1 MSPRSTTHPTTW
13 LVRGLIASITALV
26 LPLPLSSFAVA
37 DDEQSSPQSRTVPVG
52 SGSSGHALQGMS
64 FSPAGIYVNA
74 GDTITSETNSTEIR
88 TVPFPARRQWPE
100 PFSPSL
106 ATVTALP
113 KPSGDPPSLTAVPSP
128 RSSATPA
135 MRARTK
141 ATARTPAAPEGTSA
155 PRPAAVPAERL
166 VQAAPPYG
174 ALRKQLNTIIGT
186 YPQYQLGV
194 ALIDMSD
201 GVIHTYGVQG
211 KFVAASTAKI
221 LAAAAYYHYAERGL
235 LSLTA
240 PMGGHT
246 AAYQIH
252 QMIQQSNNQSWAL
265 ILRAIGN
272 QRIHHY
278 AAALGISYYRT
289 LNELSPAETAT
300 LLYLLYTG
308 RLISTAHANQ
318 LLSYMQH
325 TNYETL
331 IPAAVPPA
339 ITVFHKYGLL
349 NGYLHDASILV
360 QSGRAYAFVVYTLGR
375 STADI
380 PARTR
385 VIHELT
391 HAVVEKLF

>member
-1 MSPRSTTHPTTW
+1 
-13 LVRGLIASITALV
+13 
-26 LPLPLSSFAVA
+26 VA
-37 DDEQSSPQSRTVPVG
+37 DNEQSSPKSWAAVVG
-52 SGSSGHALQGMS
+52 SKSPYQAIQGTPFLPNS
-64 FSPAGIYVNA
+64 IYGDA
-74 GDTITSETNSTEIR
+74 GDTITSDTSSKETH
-88 TVPFPARRQWPE
+88 TVTFPARGQWPKR
-100 PFSPSL
+100 FSPSVP
-106 ATVTALP
+106 TVTVPLP
-113 KPSGDPPSLTAVPSP
+113 KPSGDPPSITSVPSP
-128 RSSATPA
+128 RSLATPA
-135 MRARTK
+135 VRARTK
-141 ATARTPAAPEGTSA
+141 ATAKTPAAPEATPA
-155 PRPAAVPAERL
+155 PRPTVVPAERL
-166 VQAAPPYG
+166 VQAAPYG
-174 ALRKQLNTIIGT
+174 ALRKQLNAIISA

-211 KFVAASTAKI
+211 KFVAASTGKI

-265 ILRAIGN
+265 ILGAIGN
-272 QRIHHY
+272 QRIHDY
-278 AAALGISYYRT
+278 AAALGISYFRT

-308 RLISTAHANQ
+308 RLITTAHANQ

-331 IPAAVPPA
+331 IPAAVPPT

-360 QSGRAYAFVVYTLGR
+360 QGGRAYAFVVYTLGR

-380 PARTR
+380 PARTG

>member
-1 MSPRSTTHPTTW
+1 MSPRPITQPTTY
-13 LVRGLIASITALV
+13 LVRGLIASTAALL

-37 DDEQSSPQSRTVPVG
+37 DDEQSSPKSWTAAAGLESPDQTI
-52 SGSSGHALQGMS
+52 QGK
-64 FSPAGIYVNA
+64 
-74 GDTITSETNSTEIR
+74 
-88 TVPFPARRQWPE
+88 
-100 PFSPSL
+100 PFSPPV
-106 ATVTALP
+106 ATVTAPLP
-113 KPSGDPPSLTAVPSP
+113 KPTADPPSLTAVPSP
-128 RSSATPA
+128 TSSAIPA
-135 MRARTK
+135 VRARTK
-141 ATARTPAAPEGTSA
+141 ATAKTQAAPAATPAAA
-155 PRPAAVPAERL
+155 PAEPL

-174 ALRKQLNTIIGT
+174 ALRKQLNAIIST

-194 ALIDMSD
+194 AVIDMSD

-211 KFVAASTAKI
+211 KFVAASTGKI

-252 QMIQQSNNQSWAL
+252 QMIQLSNNQSWAL
-265 ILRAIGN
+265 ILGAIGN
-272 QRIHHY
+272 QRIHDY
-278 AAALGISYYRT
+278 AAALGITYYRT
-289 LNELSPAETAT
+289 LNELSPAETTT

-308 RLISTAHANQ
+308 RLITTAHANQ

-331 IPAAVPPA
+331 IPAAVPPT
-339 ITVFHKYGLL
+339 ITLFHKYGLL

-360 QSGRAYAFVVYTLGR
+360 QGGRAYAFVVYTLGR

-380 PARTR
+380 PARTG

>member
-1 MSPRSTTHPTTW
+1 MP
-13 LVRGLIASITALV
+13 VR
-26 LPLPLSSFAVA
+26 PVA
-37 DDEQSSPQSRTVPVG
+37 QAPV
-52 SGSSGHALQGMS
+52 
-64 FSPAGIYVNA
+64 
-74 GDTITSETNSTEIR
+74 
-88 TVPFPARRQWPE
+88 
-100 PFSPSL
+100 
-106 ATVTALP
+106 
-113 KPSGDPPSLTAVPSP
+113 
-128 RSSATPA
+128 
-135 MRARTK
+135 
-141 ATARTPAAPEGTSA
+141 
-155 PRPAAVPAERL
+155 
-166 VQAAPPYG
+166 APPFV
-174 ALRKQLNTIIGT
+174 ALRKRLNTIIGT
-186 YPQYQLGV
+186 YPQYGLGV
-194 ALIDMSD
+194 AVIDMSD
-201 GVIHTYGVQG
+201 GVLHTYGVQG
-211 KFVAASTAKI
+211 KFVAASTGKI

-265 ILRAIGN
+265 ILAAIGN
-272 QRIHHY
+272 QRIHDY

-300 LLYLLYTG
+300 LLYLLYTV
-308 RLISTAHANQ
+308 RLISLAHANQ

-331 IPAAVPPA
+331 IPAAVPPT

-360 QSGRAYAFVVYTLGR
+360 QGPRAYAYVVYTLGR

-385 VIHELT
+385 IIHELT
-391 HAVVEKLF
+391 HAVVATLF

>member
-1 MSPRSTTHPTTW
+1 MSPRSTTHPITY
-13 LVRGLIASITALV
+13 LVRGLITSIAALV
-26 LPLPLSSFAVA
+26 LPLSLSSVAVA
-37 DDEQSSPQSRTVPVG
+37 DNDPSVPTVTVP
-52 SGSSGHALQGMS
+52 L
-64 FSPAGIYVNA
+64 
-74 GDTITSETNSTEIR
+74 R
-88 TVPFPARRQWPE
+88 
-100 PFSPSL
+100 
-106 ATVTALP
+106 
-113 KPSGDPPSLTAVPSP
+113 KPSGDPPSLTGVPSP
-128 RSSATPA
+128 GSSATPA
-135 MRARTK
+135 MRTRAK
-141 ATARTPAAPEGTSA
+141 ATAKTPAAPVAT
-155 PRPAAVPAERL
+155 PAAVAAEPL
-166 VQAAPPYG
+166 LLAAPPYG
-174 ALRKQLNTIIGT
+174 ALRKQLNAIIST

-194 ALIDMSD
+194 AVIDMSD
-201 GVIHTYGVQG
+201 GVIHTYGVQE
-211 KFVAASTAKI
+211 KFVAASTGKI

-246 AAYQIH
+246 AVYQIH

-265 ILRAIGN
+265 ILGAIGN
-272 QRIHHY
+272 QRIHDY

-308 RLISTAHANQ
+308 RLITTAHANQ

-331 IPAAVPPA
+331 IPAAVPPTM
-339 ITVFHKYGLL
+339 TVFHKYGLL

-360 QSGRAYAFVVYTLGR
+360 QGGRAYAFVVYTLGR

-380 PARTR
+380 PARTG

>member
-1 MSPRSTTHPTTW
+1 M
-13 LVRGLIASITALV
+13 
-26 LPLPLSSFAVA
+26 
-37 DDEQSSPQSRTVPVG
+37 RT
-52 SGSSGHALQGMS
+52 
-64 FSPAGIYVNA
+64 
-74 GDTITSETNSTEIR
+74 
-88 TVPFPARRQWPE
+88 
-100 PFSPSL
+100 
-106 ATVTALP
+106 
-113 KPSGDPPSLTAVPSP
+113 
-128 RSSATPA
+128 
-135 MRARTK
+135 RAK
-141 ATARTPAAPEGTSA
+141 ATAKTPAAPVAT
-155 PRPAAVPAERL
+155 PAAVAAEPL
-166 VQAAPPYG
+166 LLAAPPYG
-174 ALRKQLNTIIGT
+174 ALRKQLNAIIST

-194 ALIDMSD
+194 AVIDMSD

-211 KFVAASTAKI
+211 KFVAASTGKI

-246 AAYQIH
+246 AVYQIH

-265 ILRAIGN
+265 ILGAIGN
-272 QRIHHY
+272 QRIHDY

-308 RLISTAHANQ
+308 RLITTAHANQ

-331 IPAAVPPA
+331 IPAAVPPTM
-339 ITVFHKYGLL
+339 TVFHKYGLL

-360 QSGRAYAFVVYTLGR
+360 QGGRAYAFVVYTLGR

-380 PARTR
+380 PARTG

>member
-1 MSPRSTTHPTTW
+1 M
-13 LVRGLIASITALV
+13 RGLIASIAALV
-26 LPLPLSSFAVA
+26 LPLSLSSFAVA
-37 DDEQSSPQSRTVPVG
+37 GDEQSSPKIRTAAVG
-52 SGSSGHALQGMS
+52 SDQAIQGMS
-64 FSPAGIYVNA
+64 FLPASIYVNA
-74 GDTITSETNSTEIR
+74 GDTITSETNSTEVH
-88 TVPFPARRQWPE
+88 TVTFPARGQWSK
-100 PFSPSL
+100 PFSPSV
-106 ATVTALP
+106 ATVTAPVP
-113 KPSGDPPSLTAVPSP
+113 KPSGDPPSLTVVPSP
-128 RSSATPA
+128 RSSATPGV
-135 MRARTK
+135 RARTK
-141 ATARTPAAPEGTSA
+141 TTAKTPAGPEPT
-155 PRPAAVPAERL
+155 PAAVPAEPL

-174 ALRKQLNTIIGT
+174 ALRKQLNAIIST
-186 YPQYQLGV
+186 YPQYQLGIAV
-194 ALIDMSD
+194 IDMSD
-201 GVIHTYGVQG
+201 GVLHTYGVQG
-211 KFVAASTAKI
+211 KFVAASTGKI

-246 AAYQIH
+246 ASYQIH

-265 ILRAIGN
+265 ILGAIGN
-272 QRIHHY
+272 QRIHDY

-289 LNELSPAETAT
+289 LNQLSPAETAT
-300 LLYLLYTG
+300 LLYLLYTV
-308 RLISTAHANQ
+308 RLISLAHANQ

-331 IPAAVPPA
+331 IPAAVPPT

-360 QSGRAYAFVVYTLGR
+360 RGGRAYAFVVYTLGR

-380 PARTR
+380 PARTG

>member
-13 LVRGLIASITALV
+13 LGRGLIASIAALV
-26 LPLPLSSFAVA
+26 LPLSLSSFAVA
-37 DDEQSSPQSRTVPVG
+37 DDEPSSPKSWNIAVG
-52 SGSSGHALQGMS
+52 SEAPGQAIQRMS
-64 FSPAGIYVNA
+64 FPRASIYVNV
-74 GDTITSETNSTEIR
+74 GDTITSETSSTEIR
-88 TVPFPARRQWPE
+88 TVAFPARGQWPK
-100 PFSPSL
+100 PFSPS
-106 ATVTALP
+106 V
-113 KPSGDPPSLTAVPSP
+113 
-128 RSSATPA
+128 
-135 MRARTK
+135 
-141 ATARTPAAPEGTSA
+141 GT
-155 PRPAAVPAERL
+155 AAVPAERL
-166 VQAAPPYG
+166 IQAAPPYG
-174 ALRKQLNTIIGT
+174 ALRKQLNAIIAT

-221 LAAAAYYHYAERGL
+221 LAAGAYYHYAERGL

-265 ILRAIGN
+265 ILGALGN
-272 QRIHHY
+272 QRIHDY

-308 RLISTAHANQ
+308 RLITTAHANQ

-375 STADI
+375 SMADI
-380 PARTR
+380 PARTG
-385 VIHELT
+385 VIHKLT
-391 HAVVEKLF
+391 RAVVEKLF